1 MEYGDF
7 YDLAEY
13 ANESWNGSYTEKEV
27 AENAY
32 DYYSDFLW
40 SKRNETVVDTIRE
53 LLEMLNEDNSED
65 CVYWANEIRRELA
78 ITK

>member
-13 ANESWNGSYTEKEV
+13 ANESWNGNYTEKEV

>member
-13 ANESWNGSYTEKEV
+13 ANESWNGNYTEKEV

-78 ITK
+78 ITY